1 MKTLDRF
8 HVLQS
13 REYNALTLTTLRLGK
28 STTVYESF
36 KTLSVI
42 TTKYEADNGVGSTVG
57 SIYIKGDMRVFV
69 KTTRYIPGTGP
80 VILSN

>member
-13 REYNALTLTTLRLGK
+13 REYNALTLTTLRLF
-28 STTVYESF
+28 TTVYESF

-69 KTTRYIPGTGP
+69 KTTRYIQE
-80 VILSN
+80 LAQ

>member
-42 TTKYEADNGVGSTVG
+42 TTKY
-57 SIYIKGDMRVFV
+57 
-69 KTTRYIPGTGP
+69 
-80 VILSN
+80 